1 MKNIED
7 IIRDYVILLK
17 NFVKNNY
24 ILIIVMMILGFIIG
38 TYVLYRVYK
47 LIFKKSKVVEKYG
60 NALETKVLMFHVDW
74 CPHCKKATPE
84 WNLFKSEYNNKSIN
98 SRKLTVIDYDLTNS
112 SDPNNKKLI
121 EKYNI
126 EGYPTVILDT
136 GDDYKELDVKVTK
149 DNLVN
154 FVKSNL

>member
-1 MKNIED
+1 MRGSWD
-7 IIRDYVILLK
+7 V
-17 NFVKNNY
+17 
-24 ILIIVMMILGFIIG
+24 VMMIIGFIIG
-38 TYVLYRVYK
+38 IYVLYRVYK
-47 LIFKKSKVVEKYG
+47 LIFKKNKVIEKYG

-84 WNLFKSEYNNKSIN
+84 WNMFKNEYNNKTIN
-98 SRKLTVIDYDLTNS
+98 SRKISVIDYDLTNS

-136 GDDYKELDVKVTK
+136 GKDYKELDVKVTK
-149 DNLVN
+149 NNLLE